1 MGNEYNQPDGL
12 TSSLGAENK
21 GPGFKES
28 VKKFGLSTVGAATS
42 AVESTGKGIDAAGN
56 IAKAVGDTTTSLAT
70 GIGAAADTAAAA
82 AETAKAAASLTTS
95 TARGFDTAIDIS
107 GNLAGQALPV
117 TKELFSLIAKATE
130 ETGKPFIDSLKF
142 IGFFTDSVLDY
153 FNRRRDKSKERQ
165 DKQNEI
171 KKQIDNYNEILSID
185 PESKSKK
192 LKDNPELEI
201 LVEKYTPFEYEIKDI
216 MLEFDK
222 LLTGRRPK
230 IKHLFGI
237 KNALFC
243 VNRIIDSKYSIDE
256 KKQKLIELKKRYS
269 NTKFF
274 DKLFGRKWK
283 MHCPEIGGVLPPI
296 LEDTEKDGDGDNL
309 GAAGDDLI
317 EDVDGGSVLKGNISQ
332 KSSKNNVISRKSGG
346 RYKKRKTNRK
356 SKRTKNTRK
365 TNKKSI
371 NKNKRKNIK
380 TKNNRRRKSTKLN
393 KYKTKKSK

>member
-1 MGNEYNQPDGL
+1 MDNENNQSDRKGIVD
-12 TSSLGAENK
+12 SLG
-21 GPGFKES
+21 
-28 VKKFGLSTVGAATS
+28 KFSRSTVDAATS
-42 AVESTGKGIDAAGN
+42 AVESTDKVFAATGN
-56 IAKAVGDTTTSLAT
+56 IAEAVGKTTKSLAT
-70 GIGAAADTAAAA
+70 GIGDAADTAAAA
-82 AETAKAAASLTTS
+82 AETAKAASSLTTS
-95 TARGFDTAIDIS
+95 TARGFGNAIDIS
-107 GNLAGQALPV
+107 GKLAGAAASD
-117 TKELFSLIAKATE
+117 ELLYFIRKATE
-130 ETGKPFIDSLKF
+130 ATGKPLIDSLKF
-142 IGFFTDSVLDY
+142 IGFFTDSVLNY
-153 FNRRRDKSKERQ
+153 FNRRRDKSKERYKMNQ

-171 KKQIDNYNEILSID
+171 NEEIDNYNEILSID
-185 PESKSKK
+185 PKSKSEK

-201 LVEKYTPFEYEIKDI
+201 LVEKYKPFEYEIKDI
-216 MLEFDK
+216 MIVFQNRLANN
-222 LLTGRRPK
+222 PK

-269 NTKFF
+269 NPTFF

-283 MHCPEIGGVLPPI
+283 MHCPEIGEAHPI

-309 GAAGDDLI
+309 GAVGYDFI
-317 EDVDGGSVLKGNISQ
+317 SKDVDGGSVLKGNISQ
-332 KSSKNNVISRKSGG
+332 KGSNNNVVSRKSGG

-380 TKNNRRRKSTKLN
+380 TKNNKGRNSTKLN